1 MKKCLLQIIYLI
13 YKMISQKKVD
23 LELKKR
29 NDIIGQ
35 LRVDRNKMIISY
47 QKINSDFIKVF
58 GKLEELSDKI
68 NNQEFKEELDKIK
81 TEFKSYF
88 E

>member
-1 MKKCLLQIIYLI
+1 
-13 YKMISQKKVD
+13 MISQKKVD

-35 LRVDRNKMIISY
+35 LRVDRNKMIIIY

-68 NNQEFKEELDKIK
+68 NNQEFKEGR
-81 TEFKSYF
+81 
-88 E
+88 

>member
-1 MKKCLLQIIYLI
+1 
-13 YKMISQKKVD
+13 MISQKKVD